1 MEFSHKLDAY
11 SSGVFTLLKQGRER
25 LRERGVEAID
35 LGVGTPDL
43 PPAPHVM
50 RALCDAASDP
60 ANYIYAISDR
70 PQLLNAAADWYE
82 RRFHVKLDPER
93 QIVSLMGSQDGLAHL
108 PMALMDPGDTALVP
122 DPGYPIFSMGP
133 YLAGA
138 RLVRVPQRRENG
150 YIMDLRDISEAD
162 ARRAKIMVVSYPNN
176 PVGRHAPDSFYRDLV
191 AFAREYD
198 IAVIHDNA
206 YCELRFDGLRV
217 GSFLEYP
224 GAMDVGVELNS
235 LSKTYSMPGVRMGF
249 CLGNE
254 DIVSRLRAFKSHID
268 YGAFLPVQMAAEAAL
283 NGPQDSIEMTRR
295 TYERRRDVFCDG
307 LRDIGWQVDKPQA
320 TMFVWARIPERYGGD
335 DAGFFL
341 ELMEK
346 SGVIFVPGS
355 SFGEMGRGHVRVAL
369 VRDEATLA
377 RAVQRIAASGMI

>member
-25 LRERGVEAID
+25 LAARGVEVID

-50 RALCDAASDP
+50 QALRDAAADP
-60 ANYIYAISDR
+60 ANYVYAINDR
-70 PQLLNAAADWYE
+70 PQLLAAAAAWYR
-82 RRFHVKLDPER
+82 RRFGVTLDPAN

-108 PMALMDPGDTALVP
+108 PMALLDPGDTVLVP
-122 DPGYPIFSMGP
+122 DPSYPIFSMGP

-138 RLVRVPQRRENG
+138 RLVHVPQRRENG
-150 YIMDLRDISEAD
+150 YIMDLRDIPAAE
-162 ARRAKIMVVSYPNN
+162 ARRARLMIVSYPNN
-176 PVGRHAPDSFYRDLV
+176 PVGRHAPDSFYRELV

-198 IAVIHDNA
+198 IAVVHDNA
-206 YCELRFDGLRV
+206 YCELRFDGLEV

-224 GAMDVGVELNS
+224 GAIEVGVELNS

-249 CLGNE
+249 CLGNA
-254 DIVSRLRAFKSHID
+254 DIVARLRAFKSHID
-268 YGAFLPVQMAAEAAL
+268 YGAFLPLQIAAEAAL
-283 NGPQDSIEMTRR
+283 NGPQDSVELTRR

-307 LRDIGWQVDKPQA
+307 LRAMGWPVDKPQG
-320 TMFVWARIPERYGGD
+320 TMFVWARIPERYGDD
-335 DAGFFL
+335 DARFCL
-341 ELMEK
+341 ELMER
-346 SGVIFVPGS
+346 SGVIVVPGS

-369 VRDEATLA
+369 VRDEVALR
-377 RAVQRIAASGMI
+377 RAVERIRDAGVV